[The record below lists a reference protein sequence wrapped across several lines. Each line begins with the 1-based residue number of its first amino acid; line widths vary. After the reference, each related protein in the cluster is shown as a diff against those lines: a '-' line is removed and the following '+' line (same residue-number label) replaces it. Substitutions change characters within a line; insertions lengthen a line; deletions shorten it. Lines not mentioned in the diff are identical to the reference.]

1 MSAGGGGS
9 PKVDT
14 KILNINNIN
23 YAIVDKGR
31 DGEGV

>member
-1 MSAGGGGS
+1 MSAGGGS

-23 YAIVDKGR
+23 AIVDKGR